1 MVVEIPDTT
10 LAGSMDKVEI
20 FEIDDFKVYVIGK
33 KDLIVDRLKDDCRW
47 VKELILLYYD
57 KIDWKYLKDR
67 CMKEGTVNELIKIKT
82 EVEEILNEVRG
93 SPGREEKE
101 IMD

>member
-33 KDLIVDRLKDDCRW
+33 EDLIVDRLKDDCRW
-47 VKELILLYYD
+47 VYD

-93 SPGREEKE
+93 STGREEKE
-101 IMD
+101 DMD